1 MKQTTRKMI
10 QIAAIACAA
19 FIICAAPASAKMAHT
34 VKKGETMEQI
44 SFAYIVSIDD
54 IKKWNHLDRNTAVEG
69 DAIRIPEKTSK
80 PGNNSEEPSI
90 AVSKEEKQLL
100 AQLVHAEAK
109 GEPYEGKVAVASVV
123 LNRVES
129 REFPDSVKDVIYE
142 KNAFSPVG
150 NGTIHNKADEASK
163 KAAEEALRKK
173 SVNYLYFFNPETAE
187 SEWIK
192 TRKTEKTIGNH
203 SFSM

>member
-1 MKQTTRKMI
+1 
-10 QIAAIACAA
+10 
-19 FIICAAPASAKMAHT
+19 MAHT